1 MISTTR
7 TCLAWLATL
16 WAGCPWAFSAET
28 LSVVPDSA
36 QALGTVGGRFANLRD
51 ASAVR
56 VSPAN
61 ILEISSP
68 ELLINASA
76 WHGDIQF
83 ESLAGPTLEQN
94 EPWKFPGSA
103 YTVVPFAGG
112 RAAFGIGVST
122 PYGLSSDYD
131 RDSPLR
137 YVVPYEAQL
146 LTLDLTPAV
155 AFRVSNAVAVGVG
168 MDILYSRLQIKQI
181 YPWSAAAGADVPDGE
196 IELDGDGWGVG
207 GYIGV
212 NWKLADRHRIA
223 LVGRLPLRVDYGGD
237 FDGRGMPAGLAAAGF
252 SEHGDFQSDITF
264 PGSIAVGYGV
274 DLSERL
280 TLGADFQ
287 WSSNSSHDDIPLE
300 VGSNQALLP
309 ADAVNL
315 DWKDSIDLGA
325 GVTYRLNDRWTLRAG
340 YLFSEDSQ
348 GDRNYTPSVPHND
361 RHVFGVGCGWSGR
374 RDSID
379 VAYAFVY
386 NPDRS
391 VTGAAQ
397 PFFNGEYQHR
407 WHVLTVS
414 YTHRF

>member
-7 TCLAWLATL
+7 TYLAWLVTL
-16 WAGCPWAFSAET
+16 WAGSPLAFSAET

-61 ILEISSP
+61 ILQMSRP

-83 ESLAGPTLEQN
+83 ESFAGPSLEQN
-94 EPWKFPGSA
+94 EPWKFPASA
-103 YTVVPFAGG
+103 YSVVPFAGG

-131 RDSPLR
+131 RDSALR
-137 YVVPYEAQL
+137 YAVPYEAQL
-146 LTLDLTPAV
+146 LTLDFTPAV
-155 AFRVSNAVAVGVG
+155 AFRVVDAVAVGIG
-168 MDILYSRLQIKQI
+168 MDILYSRLRIQQV
-181 YPWSAAAGADVPDGE
+181 YPWSAAAGTDVPDGE

-207 GYIGV
+207 GYMGV

-223 LVGRLPLRVDYGGD
+223 LVGRLPLRVDYSGD
-237 FDGRGMPAGLAAAGF
+237 FDARGMPAGLTAAGL
-252 SEHGDFQSDITF
+252 SEHGDFESDITF
-264 PGSIAVGYGV
+264 PGSIAAGYGV
-274 DLSERL
+274 DVTERL
-280 TLGADFQ
+280 TLGVDFQ
-287 WSSNSSHDDIPLE
+287 WSANSSHDDIPLD
-300 VGSNQALLP
+300 VGSNQALL
-309 ADAVNL
+309 AGDAVEL

-340 YLFSEDSQ
+340 YLFSENSQ
-348 GDRNYTPSVPHND
+348 GDGNYTPSVPHND

-386 NPDRS
+386 NLDRS

-397 PFFNGEYQHR
+397 PFFNGEYEHQ